1 MFEKQKFTD
10 RQIEKYFNSALRDF
24 KIAVN
29 SEVPEV
35 IFKFCY
41 DSLLKIAITICARN
55 NLRVKSRAGHHI
67 ELLKKLAECL
77 DNEDILIV
85 SNEMRKKRNFDLYSG
100 GVLTS
105 EKEALEYKEW
115 LKKIVVQAE
124 EYLSVSQ
131 KLF

>member
-10 RQIEKYFNSALRDF
+10 RQIEKYFNSALKDF
-24 KIAVN
+24 KIAFS
-29 SEVPEV
+29 SEVPEI

-41 DSLLKIAITICARN
+41 DSLLKIAITICAKN

-67 ELLKKLAECL
+67 ELLKKLAEYL
-77 DNEDILIV
+77 NDENILII

-100 GVLTS
+100 GVLIS
-105 EKEALEYKEW
+105 EKEALNYKKW
-115 LKKIVVQAE
+115 LKKIAAQAE
-124 EYLSVSQ
+124 EYLNANS

>member
-24 KIAVN
+24 EIASNSKI
-29 SEVPEV
+29 PEV
-35 IFKFCY
+35 IFKFSY
-41 DSLLKIAITICARN
+41 DSLLKTAITICAKN

-67 ELLKKLAECL
+67 ELLKKLAKYLGDE
-77 DNEDILIV
+77 EIIII

-100 GVLTS
+100 GILIS
-105 EKEALEYKEW
+105 EKEALNYKKW
-115 LKKIVVQAE
+115 LKKIIAQAE
-124 EYLSVSQ
+124 KYLNENK